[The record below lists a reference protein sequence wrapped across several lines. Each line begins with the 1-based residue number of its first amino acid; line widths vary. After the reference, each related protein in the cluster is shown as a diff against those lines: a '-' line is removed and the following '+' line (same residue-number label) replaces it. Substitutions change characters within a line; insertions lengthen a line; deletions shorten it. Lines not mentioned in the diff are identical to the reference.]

1 MITTINNGCVE
12 IMSRQAYSIANNSPA
27 NIGTNIWL
35 MDSRRYFGSYRTAN
49 PANNAHLGSWPPA
62 IYPIDVSNSSVLN
75 IVGTYTYAPNTRF
88 ATADF
93 DYPIIKFIHPSGLSR
108 MNFSTTT
115 LNSTNNAS
123 SLTAFYRVK
132 IDQINTTN
140 NVGFLFN
147 VSNNNWTA
155 ARFALYLDNQ
165 YGAGNGVLV
174 VEVNNVDSG
183 AIRFYGGT
191 NVRLNDIIGKWVTIA
206 IDINFSTKTMRVWL
220 NGVMKANTF
229 FSGMTAGNIPNTN
242 AYHMSVL
249 GDTTYWWIG
258 SCTYA
263 RMTKNGAMTN
273 DDAMKMHNLMENA
286 TLTN

>member
-1 MITTINNGCVE
+1 MITTINNNALE
-12 IMSRQAYSIANNSPA
+12 IRNKQAYSIANISPT
-27 NIGTNIWL
+27 NIGTNVWV
-35 MDSRRYFGSYRTAN
+35 MDSRRYFGNYRTAN

-62 IYPIDVSNSSVLN
+62 IYPIDVSNSSVFN

-93 DYPIIKFIHPSGLSR
+93 DYPIIKFVYPSGLSR

-140 NVGFLFN
+140 NVGVLF
-147 VSNNNWTA
+147 SIINNNSTA
-155 ARFALYLDNQ
+155 NRFALSFDNQ
-165 YGAGNGVLV
+165 YGAGNGILV
-174 VEVNNVDSG
+174 AEVNNVDSG
-183 AIRFYGGT
+183 AIRFYLGT

-220 NGVMKANTF
+220 NGVLKANTF
-229 FSGMTAGNIPNTN
+229 ITGMTAGNIPNTN
-242 AYHMSVL
+242 ASNISVL
-249 GDTTYWWIG
+249 GDITYWWIG

-263 RMTKNGAMTN
+263 RMMKNGAMTN
-273 DDAMKMHNLMENA
+273 DDAVKMHNLMEYS
-286 TLTN
+286 TLS